1 MATVF
6 EQTAEG
12 IIYKC
17 PDSWPLPDL
26 DVLTLLFESELSYAR
41 EYTPVS
47 ISCANS
53 NHFIT
58 KSEARD
64 CTKRTAHTLR
74 HNYGIG
80 ESGPGKDVVCSVTT
94 GHHLLSI
101 AFYGVIAAGGV
112 YSAASPAGSPSDVA
126 KQMRDGDAKLLICN
140 DDTRPLALAAA
151 QEVGL
156 PEDRVLVIPTG
167 GEWELRSAKDKQNVV
182 GLKKMDWQRITDPGE
197 LEDTTIVLIYSS
209 GTTGS
214 PKGVRIS
221 HRNIVAEAV
230 TSLDPWK
237 AYNKKHRPNFE
248 YRTIAHL
255 PPSHISAI
263 QGYLVNPMYIG
274 GTAFWMAKFDF
285 GLFLEYCK
293 KYRITS
299 FFTAP
304 PIWLG
309 IARHPLVTD
318 QFASLEHAV
327 SGGAPMNKELQMAAS
342 RKLGRPGSSTNR
354 TLISQTWGLT
364 ETTGAITLLPYGE
377 TDETG
382 SVSCLTP
389 GHEARIVADDGTDA
403 PPGTAGEMWV
413 RGPVVSKGYHNN
425 SAADAE
431 AFVQP
436 GGWFRSGD
444 VMAFRDGKFYMVDRR
459 KELIKYRTHTV
470 PPAELEALLLAHPV
484 VADAAV
490 IGVPLD
496 YVENNDDDDVV
507 GEAAGQVPRAYVV
520 ATAPEAWGSD
530 TADEIVQFVAEQVA
544 DYKRLRGGVVFVEK
558 IPRAPS
564 GKILRRELRALAAAE
579 REQRR

>member
-1 MATVF
+1 MATIF
-6 EQTAEG
+6 EQTPEG
-12 IIYKC
+12 TVYKC
-17 PDSWPLPDL
+17 PDSWPIPDL

-41 EYTPVS
+41 DYTPVS
-47 ISCANS
+47 ISCANP

-64 CTKRTAHTLR
+64 LTKRTAHALR
-74 HNYGIG
+74 HKYGIG

-101 AFYGVIAAGGV
+101 ALYGVVAAGGV
-112 YSAASPAGSPSDVA
+112 FSTASPAGSPADVA

-167 GEWELRSAKDKQNVV
+167 GNWELRRANGKQNVV
-182 GLKKMDWQRITDPGE
+182 GDKKMEWQRVTDPAE
-197 LEDTTIVLIYSS
+197 LENTTIVLIYSS

-221 HRNIVAEAV
+221 HKNIVAEAV

-237 AYNKKHRPNFE
+237 AHNEKHRPNFE

-263 QGYLVNPMYIG
+263 QGYLINPMYLG

-309 IARHPLVTD
+309 IAKHPLVTD

-327 SGGAPMNKELQMAAS
+327 SGGAPMSRELQMAAS
-342 RKLGRPGSSTNR
+342 RKLGRGNK

-364 ETTGAITLLPYGE
+364 ETTGAITLLPYGQ

-389 GHEARIVADDGTDA
+389 GHEARIVDDAGNDVE
-403 PPGTAGEMWV
+403 PGSAGEMWV

-425 SAADAE
+425 AAANAE
-431 AFVQP
+431 AFVP

-444 VMAFRDGKFYMVDRR
+444 VMAFRDGKFYMVDRK
-459 KELIKYRTHTV
+459 KELIKYRTHTI
-470 PPAELEALLLAHPV
+470 PPAELEAILLTHPNV
-484 VADAAV
+484 SDAAV

-496 YVENNDDDDVV
+496 DAE

-520 ATAPEAWGSD
+520 AKGLEGRGNSGG
-530 TADEIVQFVAEQVA
+530 DEIAAFVAESVA
-544 DYKRLRGGVVFVEK
+544 DYKRLRGGVVFVDK

-564 GKILRRELRALAAAE
+564 GKVLRRELRAVAMGDRE
-579 REQRR
+579 R

>member
-1 MATVF
+1 MATIF

-12 IIYKC
+12 TIYKC

-26 DVLTLLFESELSYAR
+26 DVLTLLFADSELGFAK

-47 ISCANS
+47 ISCANP
-53 NHFIT
+53 NQFIT

-74 HNYGIG
+74 HKYGIG

-112 YSAASPAGSPSDVA
+112 YSAASPAGSPADVA

-167 GEWELRSAKDKQNVV
+167 GDWELRSAKDKQNVV
-182 GLKKMDWQRITDPGE
+182 GLKKMDWQRITDPIE

-214 PKGVRIS
+214 PKGVKIS

-263 QGYLVNPMYIG
+263 QGYLVNPMYLG

-327 SGGAPMNKELQMAAS
+327 SGGAPMSKELQMAAS
-342 RKLGRPGSSTNR
+342 RKLGRGNK

-389 GHEARIVADDGTDA
+389 GHEARIVDDTGADA
-403 PPGTAGEMWV
+403 PPGSAGEMWV
-413 RGPVVSKGYHNN
+413 RGPVVTKGYHNN
-425 SAADAE
+425 DGADAE

-444 VMAFRDGKFYMVDRR
+444 VMAFRDGKFYMVDRK
-459 KELIKYRTHTV
+459 KELIKYRTHTI
-470 PPAELEALLLAHPV
+470 PPAELESLLLSHPV

-490 IGVPLD
+490 IGVPLL
-496 YVENNDDDDVV
+496 DDDA

-520 ATAPEAWGSD
+520 AKAPEAWGD
-530 TADEIVQFVAEQVA
+530 ETAREIEAFVAERVA
-544 DYKRLRGGVVFVEK
+544 EYKRLRGGVVFVEK

-564 GKILRRELRALAAAE
+564 GKILRRELRALAARE
-579 REQRR
+579 R